1 MHTRTALAVLLAVT
15 LLVGGI
21 ATPVAAADVGADTA
35 DVGVGTA
42 DGGADTADADA
53 AGTCGFPVELTDAS
67 GETLRLEDRP
77 ERVTTTNP
85 SAAQTMWDIGG
96 RDQVVGV
103 TRYASY
109 LEGAD
114 SRTDVSAEFGVSIEE
129 VAGTDPD
136 LVLVPNS
143 TDTEQLEGLRD
154 AGLPVFHLP
163 RAHSIEDIAA
173 KTTTIGRLTGNCE
186 GAAETNAWMNER
198 VQEAQLSVD
207 DGDRPTILYPLGS
220 GYVAAGDTFIDEM
233 LSVAGAEN
241 VAARN
246 HTGYPQLSSEVVL
259 QLDPEYVLITD
270 RDTDIV
276 DEEPYASTTAGREG
290 NTIYV
295 DVQWVNQPAPR
306 SVVYTVENVSA
317 QLEAAETTPEPAETE
332 ESAVPTD
339 ATTTTAGDDGDGDDE
354 GGSSG
359 VGAPG
364 FGPTVAAI
372 ALLVTALVARLQGGR
387 RRS

>member
-1 MHTRTALAVLLAVT
+1 MRPRSILVASLVAVLLCAGV
-15 LLVGGI
+15 
-21 ATPVAAADVGADTA
+21 AAPVAAQGSPTVDGTTQQQTA
-35 DVGVGTA
+35 
-42 DGGADTADADA
+42 TADA
-53 AGTCGFPVELTDAS
+53 CSFPVELTDAS
-67 GETLRLEDRP
+67 GETLRLEERP

-85 SAAQTMWDIGG
+85 SAAQTMWEIGG
-96 RDQVVGV
+96 REQVVGV

-109 LEGAD
+109 LKGAD
-114 SRTDVSAEFGVSIEE
+114 SRTDVSSEFGVSIEK
-129 VAGTDPD
+129 VRGTQPD

-143 TDTEQLEGLRD
+143 TNAEQLEDLRD
-154 AGLPVFHLP
+154 KNLPVFHLP

-186 GAAETNAWMNER
+186 GAAATNVWMNER
-198 VQEAQLSVD
+198 VEEAQLSVD

-246 HTGYPQLSSEVVL
+246 HTGYPQLSPEVVL
-259 QLDPEYVLITD
+259 QFDPEYILITD

-276 DEEPYASTTAGREG
+276 DEEPYASTTAGQEG
-290 NTIYV
+290 NTIHV

-317 QLEAAETTPEPAETE
+317 QLEAAEATSEPVETE
-332 ESAVPTD
+332 GSAVSTEATAVPTD
-339 ATTTTAGDDGDGDDE
+339 ATTTTAGDDGEGDDE

-364 FGPTVAAI
+364 FGPAVAAI
-372 ALLVTALVARLQGGR
+372 ALLVTALVARLQSGR